1 MFVYPNVAYT
11 KDQSKVFGLYRV
23 VKTNIF
29 KTFVWDFPGSP
40 VVKTLPTN
48 AERSEVTQSCP
59 ILCNPMDCVAYQAAL
74 SIGFSRQGYWSGLP
88 FPSPGDLL
96 NLGVNPGSPT
106 LQAVAL
112 PSEPPEMLSVAEG
125 VGSIPVQGAKIPH
138 ASQPK
143 NQSIKQKKYCNKFNE
158 DFKKRSTP
166 TKSF

>member
-1 MFVYPNVAYT
+1 MLLIQKTKAKYLVYIELLKQT
-11 KDQSKVFGLYRV
+11 SLRHLW
-23 VKTNIF
+23 
-29 KTFVWDFPGSP
+29 WDFPGSP
-40 VVKTLPTN
+40 VVKTLPHN

-112 PSEPPEMLSVAEG
+112 PSEPPEMLSIAEG